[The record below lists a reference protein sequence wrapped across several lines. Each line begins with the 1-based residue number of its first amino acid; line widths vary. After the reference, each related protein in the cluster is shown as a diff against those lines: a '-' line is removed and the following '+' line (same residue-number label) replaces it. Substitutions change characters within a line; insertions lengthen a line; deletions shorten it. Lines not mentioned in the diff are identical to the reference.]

1 MALTLVGA
9 KQHCFGLC
17 LLKNSLNPVLKH
29 TPRREREEADV
40 SVDLHQDPR
49 RPKRDGVQLV
59 TIYMTLCL
67 PRRNEQ

>member
-1 MALTLVGA
+1 M
-9 KQHCFGLC
+9 FWSC

-29 TPRREREEADV
+29 TPRPVREEADV
-40 SVDLHQDPR
+40 SVDLRGDPR

-59 TIYMTLCL
+59 TIYMSPCL